1 MVLGLGIGLINNLQ
15 ELFLGLVKNQK
26 ILLHIQIINHKKN
39 TFKKLL
45 GL

>member
-15 ELFLGLVKNQK
+15 ELFLGSVKNQK
-26 ILLHIQIINHKKN
+26 ILTHTNYQSQKS